1 MVCPKNPGFP
11 LQKSYDR
18 LGWDLDHQSYEKSG
32 WGDGTLRGFMVK
44 VENPSH
50 AYLCLASF
58 KGSCFGVGG
67 VECHETFESA
77 LELFDFIFL
86 SSFVLVSYSRT

>member
-1 MVCPKNPGFP
+1 M
-11 LQKSYDR
+11 
-18 LGWDLDHQSYEKSG
+18 
-32 WGDGTLRGFMVK
+32 K
-44 VENPSH
+44 VENPSR

-58 KGSCFGVGG
+58 KGSCFGGGG
-67 VECHETFESA
+67 VECDETFESA